1 MFSLKYLLLWFFYFL
16 FFLEVQRNL
25 FLNKFL
31 ITLCFFYQLLCLK
44 FCLPS
49 NSSTAL
55 FFCFGSKHYYIVP
68 FSEVISMDGPL

>member
-1 MFSLKYLLLWFFYFL
+1 MFSLKYLLLWF
-16 FFLEVQRNL
+16 L
-25 FLNKFL
+25 FLVFFRGSKKLISEQIL